1 MLYSCIM
8 NEGEASYLV
17 GISRD
22 LYLLSVLISGHL
34 DMELTEFISRA
45 LTREI
50 LESMTQITS

>member
-1 MLYSCIM
+1 M